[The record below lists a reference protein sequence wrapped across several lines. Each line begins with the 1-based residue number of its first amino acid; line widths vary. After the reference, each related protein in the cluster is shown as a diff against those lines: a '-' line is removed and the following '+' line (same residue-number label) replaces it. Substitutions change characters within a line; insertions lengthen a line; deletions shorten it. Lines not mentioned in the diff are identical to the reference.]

1 MEYRKKHQYTDT
13 RTLTHTHSQQ
23 AKNTRSRFSAS
34 NWNVHWGHALTVG
47 KTQTQLV
54 FSLSHFLLLFLLLYI
69 LLAVFFNWLAES
81 FKQRWCLLNVGCC
94 SLLLLLLLPLLLQV
108 FELFICGQQCKADE
122 FAERVCRGA
131 WQNQKLKRITR
142 REYKM
147 KIG

>member
-1 MEYRKKHQYTDT
+1 MQWNTEKNQHTD
-13 RTLTHTHSQQ
+13 TLTHTEK
-23 AKNTRSRFSAS
+23 AKKNPFSVQRKQLKCALRPRADCRKNS
-34 NWNVHWGHALTVG
+34 NSTSI
-47 KTQTQLV
+47 
-54 FSLSHFLLLFLLLYI
+54 FSFAFFLLLFLLLLYI

-94 SLLLLLLLPLLLQV
+94 SLLLLLLLPLLLLV

-131 WQNQKLKRITR
+131 WPEQKLKRITR